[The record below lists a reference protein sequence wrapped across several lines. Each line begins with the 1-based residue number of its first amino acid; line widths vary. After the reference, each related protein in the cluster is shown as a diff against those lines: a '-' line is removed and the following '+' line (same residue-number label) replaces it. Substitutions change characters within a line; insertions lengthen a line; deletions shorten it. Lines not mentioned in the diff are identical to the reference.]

1 MGGTEID
8 PITAKYKEVI
18 TAPTAPT
25 KVGYEFHGWDVEF
38 PLEVTKDITVTAS
51 WKPALVDYTIKYYVE
66 ALEGGYEEMDSVTA
80 KALTGTVLTLTNEK
94 AFTGFTYMEG
104 FEDEVNGLEIASDGS
119 SVFKFYYSRNS
130 YTVTFDLDG
139 GSWSLETEVTVKYG
153 AVVNAPSEN
162 PVKENFNFQ
171 GWNKTFPFSMPAEN
185 VTIVVQ
191 WTELPTFTVTFAST
205 GRLKRYSAKCN
216 RRPKGNQTLT
226 QRNKVILSLLGIPKT
241 AKCLI

>member
-1 MGGTEID
+1 MINHRQIQRSNTG
-8 PITAKYKEVI
+8 
-18 TAPTAPT
+18 PTART
-25 KVGYEFHGWDVEF
+25 KVGYEFTVGKLNSRWK
-38 PLEVTKDITVTAS
+38 TKDITVTAS

-139 GSWSLETEVTVKYG
+139 GSWSLETE
-153 AVVNAPSEN
+153 
-162 PVKENFNFQ
+162 
-171 GWNKTFPFSMPAEN
+171 
-185 VTIVVQ
+185 
-191 WTELPTFTVTFAST
+191 
-205 GRLKRYSAKCN
+205 
-216 RRPKGNQTLT
+216 
-226 QRNKVILSLLGIPKT
+226 
-241 AKCLI
+241 